1 MPAGLMKGC
10 DSCSALVYAEDAFCP
25 TCGAGVQEAGKVRI
39 PVRRHGVVPP
49 PPSGYA
55 YEAPGP
61 APARRRGVAA
71 VAFLVSAVAAAAI
84 GAVLYRFW

>member
-49 PPSGYA
+49 PAGYVV
-55 YEAPGP
+55 EAPEP
-61 APARRRGVAA
+61 SPRRGVAV
-71 VAFLVSAVAAAAI
+71 VASF
-84 GAVLYRFW
+84 FT